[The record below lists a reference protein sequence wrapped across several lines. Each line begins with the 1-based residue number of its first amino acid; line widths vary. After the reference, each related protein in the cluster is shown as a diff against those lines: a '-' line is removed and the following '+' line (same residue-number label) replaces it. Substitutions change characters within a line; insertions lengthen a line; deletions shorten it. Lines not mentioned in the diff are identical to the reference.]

1 MKNKSLWIGSL
12 LASLL
17 LAAAPLTAQSRGGGG
32 GHSGGGGGGHHGGG
46 GGGWHGGGGGW
57 HGGGGGHGGWHGG
70 GGGRGGWHGGGGRHS
85 GGWHGGWHGGHGWHG
100 GWHGGRWGWGWGG
113 WYYPYWGWGWGW
125 GYPYYGYYASPGG
138 YYGGGYGGG
147 YAGGEGGPSWAAV
160 DTDISPDEARVYLD
174 GRYIG
179 TADDFDGFPDYLYLQ
194 QGHYKLEFQLEGFEP
209 KAVEVDARPGNMTK
223 VEDKLHKIPGAKQ
236 YGSYSTPEPEGGVQR
251 FFGKKSGATVPE
263 RPDEYQNQ
271 APPRSDDYQM
281 QPEFDNNDRSQQPPP
296 GPASSEGGPPPSG
309 SSSDWRGRQSGSRS
323 GPASPAPAPSTRL
336 TIKADPPDAA
346 VYLDDRFIGTAEE
359 IAGQLRGVRVSPGRH
374 RITVSRP
381 GYREKE
387 LDVEVETGK
396 TESVEVSLER

>member
-46 GGGWHGGGGGW
+46 GGGWHGGG
-57 HGGGGGHGGWHGG
+57 GGWHGG

-396 TESVEVSLER
+396 TESVELSLER

>member
-1 MKNKSLWIGSL
+1 MKNKSLWIGPL

-32 GHSGGGGGGHHGGG
+32 GHSGGGGGGHHG
-46 GGGWHGGGGGW
+46 GGGGGW

-396 TESVEVSLER
+396 TESVELSLER